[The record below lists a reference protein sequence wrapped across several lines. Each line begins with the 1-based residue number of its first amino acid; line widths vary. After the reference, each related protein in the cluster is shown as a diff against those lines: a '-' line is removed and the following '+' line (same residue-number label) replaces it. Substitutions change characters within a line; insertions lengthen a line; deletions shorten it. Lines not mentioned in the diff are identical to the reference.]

1 MAMADEWGGD
11 MPQETGAARMQ
22 TGRAIKR
29 IGNLLTSIII
39 VITLFP
45 ARAL

>member
-1 MAMADEWGGD
+1 MAMAHEWSGD
-11 MPQETGAARMQ
+11 MPQETCAARVQ
-22 TGRAIKR
+22 AGRAVKI
-29 IGNLLTSIII
+29 IGNLLTSINS